1 MWGDRIMRIIGIFGI
16 GFGIIRIIGI
26 IGIFGIGRGLLP
38 SSSLFRNYVL
48 DSESGPILHRM
59 RETCNCPKVIRVSI
73 GWLFRLKLGNTAKH
87 YVVHCYIRI
96 TSTKIAYCF
105 LDNDGPMSSDSTT
118 TYATES
124 IT

>member
-1 MWGDRIMRIIGIFGI
+1 MWGVRIMRIIGIFGI
-16 GFGIIRIIGI
+16 SFGIIRI

-59 RETCNCPKVIRVSI
+59 RETCNCPKVLRVSI
-73 GWLFRLKLGNTAKH
+73 DWHFRLKLVNIAQH
-87 YVVHCYIRI
+87 CVVHCYIRI
-96 TSTKIAYCF
+96 TSNKIAYCF
-105 LDNDGPMSSDSTT
+105 LDSDGPMSSDSTT

-124 IT
+124 IIMS